1 MASTGC
7 STFSPDNQLWANCG
21 RDGKLKIW
29 ETRTGKLKQD
39 YVPNLHLSSGCS
51 VLEWITVSQQ
61 SNTPS
66 PWMKRKRKSMSIVED
81 SEQRQLIAMGTV
93 DGKVIIYNPS
103 AGSPEKI
110 LENGHSAAVTAI
122 TWSSVG
128 LFTAGDDDL
137 IVEWNLQ
144 GGGVKS
150 TWKSGQNG
158 INSLVVSAD
167 GQYLV
172 AGERLI
178 RCWSLET
185 KKVVGTFTGHA
196 NPVIFLRSVQVGSN
210 NYVISGANGDSY
222 LCIWSLSESA
232 MKAKTSIATLTMQDD
247 PVSVSV
253 KLNNQS
259 QIVILATNRT
269 GQCHLFVY
277 QPNGLSTKPLKPTVT
292 VIITTESAD
301 KDVTPVAIL
310 SSQLTEDN
318 KMLLA
323 YGTLVSLA
331 FDRIVP
337 DLSEKIQMVVRKNVK
352 WTQEKKTEALSKVK
366 NVVTD
371 GDVKYVAPGAPLALK
386 RSRGSTGSQ
395 LPLQDRLEHLS
406 LNNEGNLSKTPTKGN
421 NKTQLLLQG
430 LTSRDR
436 NILNSV
442 LLMRDEQVITNT
454 VVNLPVQALKPLI
467 GELVGMLQGKTFP
480 SKIAVLWIKTLIIT
494 HAAHLLSLPNIDDL
508 LSPVLGFIEDKL
520 TILPELSR
528 LRGRVALPI
537 GLLPRDVVYSPFHPA
552 HYEETVALFRILYF
566 AKDYDTFYKTAIWAR
581 SNVNV
586 GLFGHTLAIL
596 AIHRPDTVHL
606 RLPPLYEIIPHAF
619 FNSDVMQAIRS
630 VKIGDA
636 GTKKS
641 LAINY
646 HEGGDIVIP
655 ANYSGWYLHH
665 ENADEELTYFTEDIG
680 LCTSYFFFVN
690 DFPHFMNSEVYQHL
704 QKEIRGEKY
713 FFGYKQLLARYYL
726 ERLSNNMGEIE
737 FIDWHEPILTGFYPT
752 LTHTNGLPFP
762 HRNAWSH
769 IPNHKLDLVHNA
781 EEAET
786 RILATI
792 DSGIVY
798 DYHHPPRAVNIYTPE
813 GLNILGNL
821 VDGNADSLNREFYG
835 SLDHLSRMILGF
847 GPKPIDK
854 NHLVPSTLEYYT
866 TSIRDPA
873 FFRIYKKIVGYY
885 LKYKEHLPQYTHED
899 LAFPGVKIDS
909 VVVDKL
915 FTFFEPYDV
924 LVSNG
929 VLVSSQK
936 DAESTVIKVRQQ
948 RLNHEP
954 FTYHINV
961 SSKKKVKANVRV
973 FLGPKFDHHG
983 HELEFTD
990 NWAKFIE
997 MEQWI
1002 VDLKPGTNKIERSSH
1017 ESIYV
1022 YPDEASS
1029 SEYWKLLTKA
1039 IETDEPFT
1047 YNMQVAGFPD
1057 RLILPRGKREGLPLK
1072 LFVFVSEFD
1081 ESHSF
1086 KFDSPVWGQTVTDA
1100 KPLGYPLDRPV
1111 VPYAFTVPNA
1121 YFKDVTVYHKP
1132 IEELN

>member
-1 MASTGC
+1 M
-7 STFSPDNQLWANCG
+7 
-21 RDGKLKIW
+21 I
-29 ETRTGKLKQD
+29 
-39 YVPNLHLSSGCS
+39 
-51 VLEWITVSQQ
+51 
-61 SNTPS
+61 
-66 PWMKRKRKSMSIVED
+66 
-81 SEQRQLIAMGTV
+81 
-93 DGKVIIYNPS
+93 
-103 AGSPEKI
+103 KI
-110 LENGHSAAVTAI
+110 LVVLATTSLCLAAVHKQSGTIDVAERAYL
-122 TWSSVG
+122 TRQK
-128 LFTAGDDDL
+128 DL
-137 IVEWNLQ
+137 WDIFWHYDQPTTIHPEFSEIA
-144 GGGVKS
+144 KS
-150 TWKSGQNG
+150 FN
-158 INSLVVSAD
+158 IEDHV
-167 GQYLV
+167 
-172 AGERLI
+172 
-178 RCWSLET
+178 
-185 KKVVGTFTGHA
+185 
-196 NPVIFLRSVQVGSN
+196 
-210 NYVISGANGDSY
+210 DSY
-222 LCIWSLSESA
+222 
-232 MKAKTSIATLTMQDD
+232 TNAT
-247 PVSVSV
+247 
-253 KLNNQS
+253 
-259 QIVILATNRT
+259 
-269 GQCHLFVY
+269 
-277 QPNGLSTKPLKPTVT
+277 
-292 VIITTESAD
+292 
-301 KDVTPVAIL
+301 
-310 SSQLTEDN
+310 
-318 KMLLA
+318 
-323 YGTLVSLA
+323 
-331 FDRIVP
+331 
-337 DLSEKIQMVVRKNVK
+337 
-352 WTQEKKTEALSKVK
+352 
-366 NVVTD
+366 
-371 GDVKYVAPGAPLALK
+371 YVH
-386 RSRGSTGSQ
+386 
-395 LPLQDRLEHLS
+395 DYIRLY
-406 LNNEGNLSKTPTKGN
+406 K
-421 NKTQLLLQG
+421 Q
-430 LTSRDR
+430 
-436 NILNSV
+436 
-442 LLMRDEQVITNT
+442 
-454 VVNLPVQALKPLI
+454 
-467 GELVGMLQGKTFP
+467 
-480 SKIAVLWIKTLIIT
+480 
-494 HAAHLLSLPNIDDL
+494 
-508 LSPVLGFIEDKL
+508 
-520 TILPELSR
+520 
-528 LRGRVALPI
+528 

-552 HYEETVALFRILYF
+552 HYEETVALFRIFFF

-581 SNVNV
+581 FNVNSK
-586 GLFGHTLAIL
+586 LFGYTLAVA
-596 AIHRPDTVHL
+596 AIHRPDTRNL
-606 RLPPLYEIIPHAF
+606 RLPPLYEIIPHVF

-630 VKIGDA
+630 IKLGDA
-636 GTKKS
+636 ETKKS